1 MNETLTF
8 HLNCQRFEF
17 VIYLD
22 LDARKPVLGGG
33 GGGGIANNKDA
44 H

>member
-8 HLNCQRFEF
+8 HLNCQRFEC

-22 LDARKPVLGGG
+22 LEARKPVGEGGG
-33 GGGGIANNKDA
+33 VRIANNKDA